1 MIIILKKIN
10 KLLIIFLLI
19 SLVSIPISASAYSNK
34 VVLGGDSIG
43 ISVKSKGVLVVGFYD
58 IDGRSPGLDAGL
70 KKGDIL
76 LKVDDTDISKISD
89 LSKKISNSKFLNI
102 TYKRN
107 NKIKTTKLNL
117 INDKTVYKSGLYIKD
132 NISGIGT
139 LTFIDPFSKR
149 FGALGHEIMDSNT
162 NKKFELS
169 DGKIFYS
176 EVNSIEKSNNKDIGE
191 KNASFDKNKV
201 FGSIDKNDKTGIYGD
216 YNKNIKK
223 NNFIDISSKVVPGDA
238 YIKTVIKGNK
248 KEDFKINI
256 LKIDNSTKTR
266 NILFEVIDK
275 KLLKSG
281 NGIVGGMSGSPIIQN
296 DKLIGAVTH
305 AFVEDPSKGYGILII
320 NMLKESEEGR

>member
-1 MIIILKKIN
+1 MIIIFKKIN

-19 SLVSIPISASAYSNK
+19 SLVSIPISANAYSNK

-43 ISVKSKGVLVVGFYD
+43 INVNSKGVLIVGFYD
-58 IDGRSPGLDAGL
+58 VDGRSPGLDAGL
-70 KKGDIL
+70 KKGDLL

-89 LSKKISNSKFLNI
+89 LSKKISNSKSLKI

-107 NKIKTTKLNL
+107 NKIKTTKLKL

-149 FGALGHEIMDSNT
+149 FGALGHEIIDSNT
-162 NKKFELS
+162 NKKFELK

-176 EVNSIEKSNNKDIGE
+176 EVTSIEKSNNNDIGE

-201 FGSIDKNDKTGIYGD
+201 FGNIDKNDRTGIYGN
-216 YNKNIKK
+216 YSKKIK
-223 NNFIDISSKVVPGDA
+223 NNDLIDISSEAEKGSA
-238 YIKTVIKGNK
+238 FIKTVIKGNK
-248 KEDFKINI
+248 KENFKINI
-256 LKIDNSTKTR
+256 LKIDDSTKTR

-275 KLLKSG
+275 RLLKSG
-281 NGIVGGMSGSPIIQN
+281 NGIVGGMSGSPIVQN

-305 AFVEDPSKGYGILII
+305 AFVDDPSKGYGILIE
-320 NMLKESEEGR
+320 NMLKESEEGS